1 MSTPRIACIALISR
15 NNSPLHLHP
24 FPSSPSP
31 ATLKYHFLT
40 HATLDV
46 FAARLPLKFN
56 GDSDFGL
63 LYSIDEELAAYGWLT
78 NTGVKIV
85 VIIDL
90 GGGGGGGSAAGLGVK
105 DGELKG
111 VFRALQTAYIRLVCN
126 PFYEE
131 GGGGAGGVVRSRR
144 FVEEVRR
151 IGEGWAPGG
160 GGGAGAGAVGER
172 GVVG

>member
-1 MSTPRIACIALISR
+1 MSTPRIACIALIGR
-15 NNSPLHLHP
+15 NNSPLHLHT
-24 FPSSPSP
+24 FPHPTSTTTTTTTSPS
-31 ATLKYHFLT
+31 TLKYHFLT

-46 FAARLPLKFN
+46 FQSRLPLKSN

-85 VIIDL
+85 VVVDVGS
-90 GGGGGGGSAAGLGVK
+90 GGGLGVK

-126 PFYEE
+126 PFFEL
-131 GGGGAGGVVRSRR
+131 GAGGLVTSRR
-144 FVEEVRR
+144 FIEEVAR
-151 IGEGWAPGG
+151 IGEAWAPGSAVAGG
-160 GGGAGAGAVGER
+160 GGG
-172 GVVG
+172 GVA

>member
-1 MSTPRIACIALISR
+1 MSTPKISCIALIGR
-15 NNSPLHLHP
+15 NNSPLHLQT
-24 FPSSPSP
+24 FPSQPQSQPPSPST
-31 ATLKYHFLT
+31 TLKYHFLT

-46 FAARLPLKFN
+46 FQSRLPLKSN

-85 VIIDL
+85 VVVDVGGAGAVAGGGGA
-90 GGGGGGGSAAGLGVK
+90 GGGGGGAGGGGGLGVK

-126 PFYEE
+126 PFYELGV
-131 GGGGAGGVVRSRR
+131 GGGG
-144 FVEEVRR
+144 
-151 IGEGWAPGG
+151 EG
-160 GGGAGAGAVGER
+160 
-172 GVVG
+172 